1 MGVGETATATGI
13 VGSTIAFI
21 WASLKEATDIANKA
35 AEACATV
42 SRLVPASSEA
52 VSACRS
58 CGLLDGAWS
67 EIALFLIGTSIL
79 SFFVGRYSVAV
90 RCANTLPIVETD
102 QSVVV
107 DIAPEYV
114 PFRVSKRAG
123 ALRHKSVDAST
134 LVDSNDVYTP
144 WQS

>member
-13 VGSTIAFI
+13 VGSTVAFI
-21 WASLKEATDIANKA
+21 WSSLREATDIANRA
-35 AEACATV
+35 VEACATV

-52 VSACRS
+52 VKACRS

-67 EIALFLIGTSIL
+67 EIALLTIGISIL
-79 SFFVGRYSVAV
+79 SFFFGRYSVAV
-90 RCANTLPIVETD
+90 YCANTLPSEVAE
-102 QSVVV
+102 QSVIV
-107 DIAPEYV
+107 DPGPEYV

-123 ALRHKSVDAST
+123 ALRHKSVDASA
-134 LVDSNDVYTP
+134 LFDSNESYTP